1 MNHVNAPVRQA
12 TLRSSQETI
21 MRLIKLAHIS
31 VLCMGAGL
39 FSDLAIAA
47 ENTPTTL
54 FRQALLGHCYTAMTG
69 KTLVKTDIDVSTW
82 PRVVWAESSDGGSM
96 TENAR
101 AKDKVI
107 VDRTQ
112 KACHVQVG
120 DVDSATLAID
130 LRNELQKPPFSA
142 VIVEEKIA
150 DTPRSGVRKRTTVF
164 GIVSET
170 SDTVPVIVL
179 NEFLPP
185 APGIVTA
192 EIGLGAKTKK
202 PEFQP
207 YPTPRITESQWKTYY
222 DQVKAAYGA
231 SMQEFAGQRLVAF
244 NGDSVAYAFTL
255 PGHPA
260 HPAWIARRPV
270 QNSEGNT
277 TIQQIGHFAGE
288 EAPFA
293 DLFRQYQALT
303 NRTIKP
309 LEAPRR

>member
-1 MNHVNAPVRQA
+1 M
-12 TLRSSQETI
+12 RS
-21 MRLIKLAHIS
+21 IKLANAS
-31 VLCMGAGL
+31 VLCMAAGL
-39 FSDLAIAA
+39 FIDLAIAA
-47 ENTPTTL
+47 ENTSTML
-54 FRQALLGHCYTAMTG
+54 FRNALLGHCYTAITG
-69 KTLVKTDIDVSTW
+69 ETLVKTEIDVATW
-82 PRVVWAESSDGGSM
+82 PRVVWAEASDRGSL

-107 VDRTQ
+107 VDQTQ

-120 DVDSATLAID
+120 GVDSAALAVD

-142 VIVEEKIA
+142 VILEEKMGE
-150 DTPRSGVRKRTTVF
+150 TPRSGVRKRTIVF
-164 GIVSET
+164 GILSET
-170 SDTVPVIVL
+170 SDAIPVIVL

-192 EIGLGAKTKK
+192 EIGLGSKAKK

-222 DQVKAAYGA
+222 DQVKAAYGG

-244 NGDSVAYAFTL
+244 NGDTVAYAFTM

-270 QNSEGNT
+270 RNDQGNT
-277 TIQQIGHFAGE
+277 TIQQIGHFAGQ

-293 DLFRQYQALT
+293 ELFRQYQELT